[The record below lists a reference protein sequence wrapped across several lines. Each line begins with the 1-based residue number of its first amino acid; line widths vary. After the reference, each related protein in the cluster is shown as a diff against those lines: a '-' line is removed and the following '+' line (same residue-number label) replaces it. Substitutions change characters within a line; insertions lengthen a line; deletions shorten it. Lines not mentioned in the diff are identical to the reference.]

1 MKTITLYGLRGPDG
15 NLAANIEGEPYLNV
29 EKRDADEL
37 VRYDYVGHTVV
48 EVQLSYATNK

>member
-15 NLAANIEGEPYLNV
+15 NLAANIEGVPYLNV
-29 EKRDADEL
+29 EKRDADIL

-48 EVQLSYATNK
+48 EVQLSYSTK